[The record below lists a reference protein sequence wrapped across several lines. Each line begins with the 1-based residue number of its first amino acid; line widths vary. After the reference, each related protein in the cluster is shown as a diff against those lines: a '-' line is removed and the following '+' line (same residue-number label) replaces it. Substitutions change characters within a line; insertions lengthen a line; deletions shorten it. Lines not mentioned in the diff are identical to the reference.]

1 MYVLAETR
9 KLCVTFFKGV
19 YYFSDPKVKREALYI
34 IIIWLNTR
42 VTFTNTHMKYEFW
55 DVV

>member
-1 MYVLAETR
+1 MCWQKLENCVLPFLKE
-9 KLCVTFFKGV
+9 
-19 YYFSDPKVKREALYI
+19 SDPKVKREALYI

>member
-1 MYVLAETR
+1 MLAETR